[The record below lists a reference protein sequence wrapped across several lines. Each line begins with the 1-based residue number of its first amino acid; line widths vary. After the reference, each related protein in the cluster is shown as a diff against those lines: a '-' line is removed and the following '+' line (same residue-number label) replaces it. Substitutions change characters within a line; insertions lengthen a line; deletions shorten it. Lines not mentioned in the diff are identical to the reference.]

1 MVVKDDG
8 NLIDAVLNGVMVGL
22 MDARKPLV
30 NVENENVAKFNINR

>member
-30 NVENENVAKFNINR
+30 HV